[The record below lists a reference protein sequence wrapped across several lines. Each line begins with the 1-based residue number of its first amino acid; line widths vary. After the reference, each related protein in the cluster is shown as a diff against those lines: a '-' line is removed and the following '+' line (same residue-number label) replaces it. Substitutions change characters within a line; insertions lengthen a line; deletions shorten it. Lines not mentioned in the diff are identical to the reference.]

1 MKISDLAEK
10 NINDLLA
17 KYIAH
22 ESMSEDEKK
31 TVQLWIVQ
39 NPEEFDKLL
48 KLTSILGN
56 DIHNEKMSAVKNNF
70 HVNEAWE
77 NVSEKISD
85 RDLIKN
91 KNKENKEND
100 DDKIRSIKP
109 SMRGKSVAMDK
120 NINHRN
126 IFLVAASVA
135 VLMIMSLTYFLNT
148 SRVGS
153 GGGQDDYILFAVN
166 DGNTLKTTT
175 LPDSSTVILYPY
187 TSIRY
192 RFTENSARYVALNGK
207 AFFDVRK
214 RNGTPFKVE
223 SKNLSVEVLGTSF
236 LVDDCADI
244 SADNNADSNVDNNAY
259 DKSYNDAYDNVS
271 HSGSNNT
278 NNSGK
283 GSSTASPEGKSTEKG
298 KGVSNEVHAGVYV
311 KTGVVSVSSSG
322 QKVVIKA
329 SQKAELKG
337 SRLTTDSIANPSE
350 VFGAYHDEK
359 LIVFENTPIKDVVKK
374 IQEATGV
381 VIEYDKEL
389 GNNSITSKIS
399 FPSEANVSDIETVM
413 KELSF
418 LCKCRYQTVEEGKRY
433 KLVR

>member
-56 DIHNEKMSAVKNNF
+56 DIHNEKMSAVKNAF

-77 NVSEKISD
+77 KVSEKISD
-85 RDLIKN
+85 RDFIK
-91 KNKENKEND
+91 NKEND
-100 DDKIRSIKP
+100 DEKIKSIKP
-109 SMRGKSVAMDK
+109 SMKGKSVAMDK

-135 VLMIMSLTYFLNT
+135 VLMIMSLTYFLNS

-153 GGGQDDYILFAVN
+153 DTGQDDYILFAIN

-175 LPDSSTVILYPY
+175 LPDSSTVILYPDA
-187 TSIRY
+187 SIRY

-236 LVDDCADI
+236 LVDDSADI
-244 SADNNADSNVDNNAY
+244 SAENNADSNVDNNAY
-259 DKSYNDAYDNVS
+259 DKAYNDAYDNVS
-271 HSGSNNT
+271 HSGSNIT
-278 NNSGK
+278 NNSSK
-283 GSSTASPEGKSTEKG
+283 GSSTASPEGKSSEKG

-337 SRLTTDSIANPSE
+337 SRLTTDSITNPSE
-350 VFGAYHDEK
+350 VFGASHDEK

-399 FPSEANVSDIETVM
+399 FPNEANVSDIETVM

-418 LCKCRYQTVEEGKRY
+418 LCKCRYQTIEEGKRY

>member
-56 DIHNEKMSAVKNNF
+56 DIHNEKMSAVKNAF

-77 NVSEKISD
+77 KVSEKISD
-85 RDLIKN
+85 RDFIK
-91 KNKENKEND
+91 NKEND
-100 DDKIRSIKP
+100 DEKIKSIKP
-109 SMRGKSVAMDK
+109 SMKGKSVAMDK

-135 VLMIMSLTYFLNT
+135 VLMIMSLTYFLNS

-153 GGGQDDYILFAVN
+153 DTGQDDYILFAIN

-175 LPDSSTVILYPY
+175 LPDSSTVILYPDA
-187 TSIRY
+187 SIRY

-236 LVDDCADI
+236 LVDDSADI
-244 SADNNADSNVDNNAY
+244 SAENNVDSNVDNNAY
-259 DKSYNDAYDNVS
+259 DKAYNDAYDNVS
-271 HSGSNNT
+271 HSGSNIT

-283 GSSTASPEGKSTEKG
+283 GSSTVSPEGKSSEKG

-337 SRLTTDSIANPSE
+337 SRLTTDSITNPSE
-350 VFGAYHDEK
+350 VFGASHDEK

-399 FPSEANVSDIETVM
+399 FPNEANVSDIETIM

>member
-56 DIHNEKMSAVKNNF
+56 DIHNEKMSAVKNAF

-77 NVSEKISD
+77 KVSEKISD
-85 RDLIKN
+85 RDFIK
-91 KNKENKEND
+91 NKEND
-100 DDKIRSIKP
+100 DEKIKSIKP
-109 SMRGKSVAMDK
+109 SMKGKSVAMDK

-135 VLMIMSLTYFLNT
+135 VLMIMSLTYFLNS

-153 GGGQDDYILFAVN
+153 GTGQDDYILFAIN

-175 LPDSSTVILYPY
+175 LPDSSTVILYPDA
-187 TSIRY
+187 SIRY

-236 LVDDCADI
+236 LVDDSADI
-244 SADNNADSNVDNNAY
+244 SAENNADSNVDNNAY
-259 DKSYNDAYDNVS
+259 DKAYNDAYDNVS
-271 HSGSNNT
+271 HSGSNIT
-278 NNSGK
+278 NNSSK
-283 GSSTASPEGKSTEKG
+283 GSSTASPEGKSSEKG

-337 SRLTTDSIANPSE
+337 SRLTTDSITNPSE
-350 VFGAYHDEK
+350 VFGASHDEK

-399 FPSEANVSDIETVM
+399 FPNEANVSDIETVM

>member
-56 DIHNEKMSAVKNNF
+56 DIHNEKMSAVKNAF

-77 NVSEKISD
+77 KVSEKISD
-85 RDLIKN
+85 RDFIK
-91 KNKENKEND
+91 NKEND
-100 DDKIRSIKP
+100 DDKIKSIKP
-109 SMRGKSVAMDK
+109 SMKGKSVAMDK

-135 VLMIMSLTYFLNT
+135 VLMIMSLTYFLNS

-153 GGGQDDYILFAVN
+153 GTGQDDYILFAIN

-175 LPDSSTVILYPY
+175 LPDSSTVILYPDA
-187 TSIRY
+187 SIRY

-236 LVDDCADI
+236 LVDDSADI
-244 SADNNADSNVDNNAY
+244 SAENNADSNVDNNDY
-259 DKSYNDAYDNVS
+259 DKAYNDAYDNVS
-271 HSGSNNT
+271 HSGSNIT

-283 GSSTASPEGKSTEKG
+283 GSSTVSPEGKSSEKG
-298 KGVSNEVHAGVYV
+298 KGESNEVHAGVYV

-337 SRLTTDSIANPSE
+337 SRLTTDSITNPSE
-350 VFGAYHDEK
+350 VFGASHDEK

-399 FPSEANVSDIETVM
+399 FPNEANVSDIETVM

>member
-56 DIHNEKMSAVKNNF
+56 DIHNEKMSAVKNAF

-77 NVSEKISD
+77 KVSEKISD
-85 RDLIKN
+85 RDFIK
-91 KNKENKEND
+91 NKEND
-100 DDKIRSIKP
+100 DEKIKSIKP
-109 SMRGKSVAMDK
+109 SMKGKSVAMDK

-135 VLMIMSLTYFLNT
+135 VLMIMSLTYFLNS

-153 GGGQDDYILFAVN
+153 GTGQDDYILFAIN

-175 LPDSSTVILYPY
+175 LPDSSTVILYPDA
-187 TSIRY
+187 SIRY

-236 LVDDCADI
+236 LVDDSADI
-244 SADNNADSNVDNNAY
+244 SAENNADSNVDNNAY
-259 DKSYNDAYDNVS
+259 DKAYNDAYDNVS
-271 HSGSNNT
+271 HSGSNIT

-283 GSSTASPEGKSTEKG
+283 GSSTVSPEGKSSEKG

-337 SRLTTDSIANPSE
+337 SRLTTDSITNPSE
-350 VFGAYHDEK
+350 VFGASHDEK

-389 GNNSITSKIS
+389 GNNSITSKIC
-399 FPSEANVSDIETVM
+399 FPNEANVSDIETIM

>member
-56 DIHNEKMSAVKNNF
+56 DIHNEKMSAVKNAF

-77 NVSEKISD
+77 KVSEKISD
-85 RDLIKN
+85 RDFIK
-91 KNKENKEND
+91 NKEND
-100 DDKIRSIKP
+100 DEKIKSIKP
-109 SMRGKSVAMDK
+109 SMKGKSVAMDK

-135 VLMIMSLTYFLNT
+135 VLMIMSLTYFLNS

-153 GGGQDDYILFAVN
+153 DTGQDDYILFAIN

-175 LPDSSTVILYPY
+175 LPDSSTVILYPDA
-187 TSIRY
+187 SIRY

-236 LVDDCADI
+236 LVDDSADI
-244 SADNNADSNVDNNAY
+244 SAENNADSNVDNNAY
-259 DKSYNDAYDNVS
+259 DNVS
-271 HSGSNNT
+271 HSGSNIT

-283 GSSTASPEGKSTEKG
+283 VSSTVSPEGKSSEKG

-337 SRLTTDSIANPSE
+337 SRLTTDSITNPSE
-350 VFGAYHDEK
+350 VFGASHDEK

-399 FPSEANVSDIETVM
+399 FPNEANVSDIETVM

>member
-56 DIHNEKMSAVKNNF
+56 DIHNEKMSTVKNAF

-77 NVSEKISD
+77 KVSEKISD
-85 RDLIKN
+85 RDFIK
-91 KNKENKEND
+91 NKEND
-100 DDKIRSIKP
+100 DEKIKSIKP
-109 SMRGKSVAMDK
+109 SMKGKSVAMDK

-135 VLMIMSLTYFLNT
+135 VLMIMSLTYFLNS

-153 GGGQDDYILFAVN
+153 DTGQDDYILFAIN

-175 LPDSSTVILYPY
+175 LPDSSTVILYPDA
-187 TSIRY
+187 SIRY

-236 LVDDCADI
+236 LVDD
-244 SADNNADSNVDNNAY
+244 SADNSAENNADSNVDNNAY
-259 DKSYNDAYDNVS
+259 DNVS
-271 HSGSNNT
+271 HSGSNIT

-283 GSSTASPEGKSTEKG
+283 GSSTVSPEGKSSEKG

-337 SRLTTDSIANPSE
+337 SRLTTDSITNPSE
-350 VFGAYHDEK
+350 VFGASHDEK

-399 FPSEANVSDIETVM
+399 FPNEANVSDIETIM